1 MEQNQVI
8 LNCVFRFGQLFCG
21 NKGGLTFR
29 IIYLQRVSISQFDI
43 SDPIFGMGKMAK
55 DIHESAFVDDQTIF
69 WRQNRYFLNDR
80 HFMRLTMKIIKTS
93 QNVTHLMI
101 FLFSIGL
108 YFAWLGFYTKS
119 LIFPSIIG
127 IITVLFG
134 FGTMNTFELNPVT

>member
-1 MEQNQVI
+1 
-8 LNCVFRFGQLFCG
+8 
-21 NKGGLTFR
+21 
-29 IIYLQRVSISQFDI
+29 
-43 SDPIFGMGKMAK
+43 
-55 DIHESAFVDDQTIF
+55 
-69 WRQNRYFLNDR
+69 
-80 HFMRLTMKIIKTS
+80 MRLTMKLDIKKDS